1 MWKKLDVW
9 SILNLSNSIY
19 ESVNS
24 SGFFGHTSEGAYIGM
39 KNLNWDE
46 VNKIYA
52 KNNITSLLNKEA
64 GEFES
69 KTKQSRMAF

>member
-1 MWKKLDVW
+1 
-9 SILNLSNSIY
+9 
-19 ESVNS
+19 
-24 SGFFGHTSEGAYIGM
+24 M